1 MTAASRWAIEPF
13 ESALHTRDAFSCG
26 YEAFDAYI
34 RQCANQ
40 DVKRQVALVFVACS
54 AGERVVKGYY
64 TLSAASFR
72 KDDLPA
78 AQAKRLPH
86 YPVPAAIIGRLAVD
100 RTCQGQRLGAHLLM
114 DCLDRILR
122 ASQLIAV
129 HAVIA
134 DAKDEKA
141 KTFYEKYGFKAFVNQ
156 PLRLFLPVAT
166 VAQIQTR

>member
-1 MTAASRWAIEPF
+1 MTSSSQWVIEPF
-13 ESALHTRDAFSCG
+13 SSSLHVRDAFSCG
-26 YEAFDAYI
+26 YEALDAYI
-34 RQCANQ
+34 RHYASQ
-40 DVKRQVALVFVACS
+40 DVKRRVSLAFVACQ
-54 AGERVVKGYY
+54 AGERVIKGYY

-78 AQAKRLPH
+78 GQAKKLPR

-100 RTCQGQRLGAHLLM
+100 RSCQGQRLGEHLLM
-114 DCLDRILR
+114 DCLDRVLQ

-141 KTFYEKYGFKAFVNQ
+141 KAFYEKYGFKAFVNQ
-156 PLRLFLPVAT
+156 PLRLFIPTAT
-166 VAQIQTR
+166 IAQLQRD